1 MGRNRFGKVL
11 LAMGTYKKVVLT
23 SGVLSLLL
31 CGCQKTDVDYELDT
45 QSVQRT
51 QGNSIQETSPLE
63 LESVNAWEEDI
74 QVTENVE
81 FHINASITIPDVEQ
95 MSVVELQKT
104 EFEEA
109 YKKKVIEYFFGTS
122 QVYSNEPEN
131 WTKSRLQ
138 EQIDDL
144 EKTIQ
149 SIEDV
154 LQEAENNPESNADIE
169 GFKQMM
175 KEYKE
180 EQAGYQEQIKQ
191 AKDEFVE
198 IEDYSGANYVGT
210 YNAKNYTLSFDD
222 TRDCSFVLFSVD
234 DIADVGSE
242 EADSLWSYFAA
253 DSEWIKGAKNH
264 CELTEEEGRK
274 QAEEALLAIGWSEP
288 IWKDTEFLVW
298 SDENGEEVVDGYC
311 FTASLGIGNMAFGD
325 FDSGYEWVLGQSSA
339 DPYQGTA
346 DIYINDNGIVY
357 MSVNEPVNVVQITEN
372 VSLLSLDTIKGI
384 IRNELSNHPEKYLED
399 GKKTYFTQL
408 ELNYI
413 RIKDDSRERYFS
425 YVPVWRLC
433 HKTGSTDNGM
443 GRKISGY
450 PVLVNAIDGSVIDIK
465 DIVE

>member
-23 SGVLSLLL
+23 AGVLSLLL

-210 YNAKNYTLSFDD
+210 
-222 TRDCSFVLFSVD
+222 
-234 DIADVGSE
+234 
-242 EADSLWSYFAA
+242 
-253 DSEWIKGAKNH
+253 
-264 CELTEEEGRK
+264 
-274 QAEEALLAIGWSEP
+274 
-288 IWKDTEFLVW
+288 
-298 SDENGEEVVDGYC
+298 
-311 FTASLGIGNMAFGD
+311 
-325 FDSGYEWVLGQSSA
+325 
-339 DPYQGTA
+339 
-346 DIYINDNGIVY
+346 
-357 MSVNEPVNVVQITEN
+357 
-372 VSLLSLDTIKGI
+372 
-384 IRNELSNHPEKYLED
+384 
-399 GKKTYFTQL
+399 
-408 ELNYI
+408 
-413 RIKDDSRERYFS
+413 
-425 YVPVWRLC
+425 
-433 HKTGSTDNGM
+433 
-443 GRKISGY
+443 
-450 PVLVNAIDGSVIDIK
+450 
-465 DIVE
+465 